1 MKEPNKHNS
10 DGQRR
15 NGTPRT
21 DVLKSYFSL
30 ENKLNIHTEAKA
42 TAKGLKNNLK
52 DLQTDPTHPLSPTN
66 IKHTLIDTKSYKDCN
81 NRPWELGQIFSK
93 DPQVFWVFLGFLA
106 VKVKSEQI

>member
-10 DGQRR
+10 DGHRR

-52 DLQTDPTHPLSPTN
+52 ELKMTSKQTPPPPPTN
-66 IKHTLIDTKSYKDCN
+66 IKHTLIDTKSYKDYN
-81 NRPWELGQIFSK
+81 NRPWELGQIFLK
-93 DPQVFWVFLGFLA
+93 DPQFFWF
-106 VKVKSEQI
+106 